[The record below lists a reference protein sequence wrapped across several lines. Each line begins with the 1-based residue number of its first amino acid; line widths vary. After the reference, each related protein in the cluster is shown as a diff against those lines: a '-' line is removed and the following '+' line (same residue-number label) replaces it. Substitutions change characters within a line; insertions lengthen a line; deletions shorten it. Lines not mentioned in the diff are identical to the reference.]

1 LHCANTNGEP
11 YGMPGPRGPGCN
23 GPFFL
28 VLSLGVVGRDT
39 VSTAGGALTPVV
51 YDAST
56 RTVAIDLVW
65 AEGGASSRYRFLS
78 MPNLG
83 AADGTLV

>member
-1 LHCANTNGEP
+1 MACS
-11 YGMPGPRGPGCN
+11 GCN
-23 GPFFL
+23 GPIFF
-28 VLSLGVVGRDT
+28 VFSPEVVGRRGT
-39 VSTAGGALTPVV
+39 VSTTAALVPVI

-56 RTVAIDLVW
+56 RTVVIDSIW

-83 AADGTLV
+83 AADGTFV